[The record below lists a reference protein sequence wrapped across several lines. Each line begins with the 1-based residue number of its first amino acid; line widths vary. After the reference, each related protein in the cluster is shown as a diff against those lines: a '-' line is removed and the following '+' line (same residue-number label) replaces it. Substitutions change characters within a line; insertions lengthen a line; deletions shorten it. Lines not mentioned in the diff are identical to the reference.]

1 MAKKNSNKTL
11 TAEKRIHTE
20 SKHPVKLDTKN
31 LTKKDLMG
39 FDKKKLIN
47 VFKMMVRSRI
57 IDNKAMRLLKQG
69 KTFFHIAAEGH
80 EAVQMAIGMQ
90 LDVKKDWLFPYY
102 RDLGT
107 VLMAGNY
114 T

>member
-1 MAKKNSNKTL
+1 MTKRNSNTTSTTL
-11 TAEKRIHTE
+11 KKLQAVRKPDDFNDNFKHVS
-20 SKHPVKLDTKN
+20 SKDM
-31 LTKKDLMG
+31 MG

-80 EAVQMAIGMQ
+80 EAVQI
-90 LDVKKDWLFPYY
+90 DE
-102 RDLGT
+102 
-107 VLMAGNY
+107 
-114 T
+114 